1 MVAFAVML
9 SGITSASTPSRAFG
23 GDYLGEFVD
32 LPIVLVAFAFML
44 LVAVLGGAG
53 LAFYALIGFEDSVNV
68 AEEAKDPERNYP
80 RALYGG
86 LFIAG
91 CLYLIVSALPRWA
104 CRRTRCRAPTARCWR
119 SCRSGRSP

>member
-1 MVAFAVML
+1 ML

-32 LPIVLVAFAFML
+32 LP
-44 LVAVLGGAG
+44 
-53 LAFYALIGFEDSVNV
+53 LIGFEDSVNV